1 VEGGRKQI
9 EQIDLSK
16 IEWPYIKIKEDTQTI
31 QSKLASPTNSER
43 LGSVDTS
50 IRIPPTIKHKYK
62 TPEKRSSVAKH

>member
-1 VEGGRKQI
+1 MEGGRKQI

-16 IEWPYIKIKEDTQTI
+16 IEWPFIKIKEDTQTI